1 MKKRIF
7 VFLCLVCAIML
18 AGCKRTEKQEG
29 EMYVYYINAEGNAL
43 VQEICPV
50 MGIEQTLEK
59 LRTPSNATN
68 GHSALPEDVKV
79 ESYSLANGQLELRF
93 NESYRTMKKSTEILL
108 RAAVVQTLVQVENV
122 DFVMFYIGQEP
133 LKDNAGNAIG
143 LMQAEN
149 FVQNTGY
156 TVNTYQTT
164 NLKLYFSS
172 ADGMKLQEN
181 NKNNVHYSIN
191 TSIEKLVVEQL
202 LKGNTS
208 GGAQPTIP
216 KTTKLLGLS
225 VKDGICYVNFDSKFS
240 LDGYDQNPEVT
251 IYSIVNS
258 IIENGNVSKVQILI
272 DGSSDVLYK
281 GSVNLSAPL
290 EWNASIIGE

>member
-7 VFLCLVCAIML
+7 VFLCLICVILL
-18 AGCKRTEKQEG
+18 AGCKRTEKREG

-43 VQEICPV
+43 VQEICPA

-59 LRTPSNATN
+59 MRTPSNAADE
-68 GHSALPEDVKV
+68 HSALPEDVKI

-108 RAAVVQTLVQVENV
+108 RAAVVQTLVQVEDV
-122 DFVMFYIGQEP
+122 DFVMFYIGEEP
-133 LKDNAGNAIG
+133 LKDNAGNVIG

-181 NKNNVHYSIN
+181 SKSNVHYSIN

-208 GGAQPTIP
+208 GGAQPTVP
-216 KTTKLLGLS
+216 KTTKLLGIS

-258 IIENGNVSKVQILI
+258 IIENGTVSKVQILI
-272 DGSSDVLYK
+272 EGSSDVLYK
-281 GSVNLSAPL
+281 GSVDLSVPL